1 MIEVKFHGDSWAELE
16 QQIAGMIR
24 EGQQSGEANPALEKE
39 NRKLWDD
46 LSNAQLT
53 IGQLEKELDAA
64 EKRIAELEKAMDKV
78 EAENPTPNAATT
90 ADTETTAPTTGTDPA
105 PEQPTYKMEEVR
117 AFLSSAREAGVNIAQ
132 VLKPFG
138 GRLPAVAEEDY
149 PALMD
154 AAKAAL
160 AEVKEKK

>member
-64 EKRIAELEKAMDKV
+64 EKRIAELEKAMNRI
-78 EAENPTPNAATT
+78 EAENPTAQTTNVAAEET
-90 ADTETTAPTTGTDPA
+90 AKVAFPETVTN
-105 PEQPTYKMEEVR
+105 EQPTYKKEEVR
-117 AFLSSAREAGVNIAQ
+117 AFLASAREAGVDITQ

-149 PALMD
+149 PALME